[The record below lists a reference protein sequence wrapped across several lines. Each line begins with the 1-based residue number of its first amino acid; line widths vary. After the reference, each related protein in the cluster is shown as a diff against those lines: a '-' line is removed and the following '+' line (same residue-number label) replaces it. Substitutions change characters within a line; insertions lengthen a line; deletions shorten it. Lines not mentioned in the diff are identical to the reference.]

1 MLPQFFRDGS
11 MNVPVMIP
19 DAFLPWPEAL
29 VYKKCGCWVG
39 WEIGHAGSR
48 RKAKQLSRHIICI
61 PFFMLPREA
70 MPNPCSLQ
78 LRRQIRALQQKKRR
92 LSSAQKKTL
101 HASSSPRTLLVFH
114 FSSFQPEIVADFLL
128 GRGQS
133 KLQLQPPDLGAKN
146 AIVND
151 VKSGFEQEMAQ
162 CGPDPTAW
170 AHVTPKDNV
179 VACRYVV
186 EHRLCSWLRAQNFV
200 HGVAPSRSQIME
212 QGPKLL
218 PTNLPAAT
226 KSAME
231 KIFAA
236 SARTQRKWLASFR
249 RRWHARIGM
258 LRVHDHVP
266 PELRNSKVP
275 RMSIEGIDPNFGE
288 PIERLL
294 CTFPV
299 LKMGPSGGLIFGTVI
314 VTTLLFSFPTTL
326 ADPFLGPPGGPIF
339 GTIFDPNFA
348 GRGFFPLDECSCGR
362 CAFRAAAFAHQ
373 HGRDL
378 AGISLLWT
386 AWDGIEIAD

>member
-1 MLPQFFRDGS
+1 M
-11 MNVPVMIP
+11 
-19 DAFLPWPEAL
+19 
-29 VYKKCGCWVG
+29 
-39 WEIGHAGSR
+39 
-48 RKAKQLSRHIICI
+48 
-61 PFFMLPREA
+61 
-70 MPNPCSLQ
+70 
-78 LRRQIRALQQKKRR
+78 
-92 LSSAQKKTL
+92 
-101 HASSSPRTLLVFH
+101 
-114 FSSFQPEIVADFLL
+114 
-128 GRGQS
+128 
-133 KLQLQPPDLGAKN
+133 
-146 AIVND
+146 
-151 VKSGFEQEMAQ
+151 
-162 CGPDPTAW
+162 
-170 AHVTPKDNV
+170 
-179 VACRYVV
+179 
-186 EHRLCSWLRAQNFV
+186 

-266 PELRNSKVP
+266 PELRNSKVS
-275 RMSIEGIDPNFGE
+275 RMSIEGIDPNFRE

>member
-19 DAFLPWPEAL
+19 DAFLPVARSIGIQEVWLLGRVGNRAMQVPEEKPSNFHDILFAFHSSCCL
-29 VYKKCGCWVG
+29 EKQCRIHVACNCG
-39 WEIGHAGSR
+39 A
-48 RKAKQLSRHIICI
+48 
-61 PFFMLPREA
+61 
-70 MPNPCSLQ
+70 
-78 LRRQIRALQQKKRR
+78 QIRALQQKKRR

-186 EHRLCSWLRAQNFV
+186 EHRLCSWLHVRRILCD
-200 HGVAPSRSQIME
+200 GVAPSRSQIME

-231 KIFAA
+231 KIFA
-236 SARTQRKWLASFR
+236 S
-249 RRWHARIGM
+249 
-258 LRVHDHVP
+258 
-266 PELRNSKVP
+266 
-275 RMSIEGIDPNFGE
+275 PN
-288 PIERLL
+288 P
-294 CTFPV
+294 
-299 LKMGPSGGLIFGTVI
+299 
-314 VTTLLFSFPTTL
+314 
-326 ADPFLGPPGGPIF
+326 
-339 GTIFDPNFA
+339 
-348 GRGFFPLDECSCGR
+348 
-362 CAFRAAAFAHQ
+362 
-373 HGRDL
+373 
-378 AGISLLWT
+378 
-386 AWDGIEIAD
+386 

>member
-266 PELRNSKVP
+266 PELRNSKVS
-275 RMSIEGIDPNFGE
+275 RMSIEGIDPNFRE

-339 GTIFDPNFA
+339 GTRPQFCRPWLFSV
-348 GRGFFPLDECSCGR
+348 G
-362 CAFRAAAFAHQ
+362 
-373 HGRDL
+373 
-378 AGISLLWT
+378 
-386 AWDGIEIAD
+386 

>member
-1 MLPQFFRDGS
+1 MMSTQGMRMLPQFFRDGS

-151 VKSGFEQEMAQ
+151 VKSGFEQEMAL

-179 VACRYVV
+179 VACRYV
-186 EHRLCSWLRAQNFV
+186 A
-200 HGVAPSRSQIME
+200 
-212 QGPKLL
+212 PKLIIVFGFVYGYRYCASGWKQKHQ
-218 PTNLPAAT
+218 PD
-226 KSAME
+226 KSFSHVYRA
-231 KIFAA
+231 FL
-236 SARTQRKWLASFR
+236 SVGCDVSD
-249 RRWHARIGM
+249 
-258 LRVHDHVP
+258 LRV
-266 PELRNSKVP
+266 
-275 RMSIEGIDPNFGE
+275 
-288 PIERLL
+288 
-294 CTFPV
+294 
-299 LKMGPSGGLIFGTVI
+299 
-314 VTTLLFSFPTTL
+314 
-326 ADPFLGPPGGPIF
+326 FLGIIF
-339 GTIFDPNFA
+339 
-348 GRGFFPLDECSCGR
+348 
-362 CAFRAAAFAHQ
+362 
-373 HGRDL
+373 
-378 AGISLLWT
+378 
-386 AWDGIEIAD
+386 